1 MLTTI
6 SGKPVS
12 RFSFGTM
19 QFGDKADEAASAALY
34 AASREAG
41 INFFD
46 TAHGYTGGAAE
57 RITGRLVSDERDDV
71 FVATKTGGTKVATP
85 EAIAAE
91 FAESR
96 KRLGLETVDLLYVHQ
111 IDPVTPLEVTLGA
124 FRQYVEEGSVRYV
137 GLSNHAAWQIM
148 KGRHIA
154 REMGFDITVLQPM
167 YNLVKRQ
174 AEVEI
179 LPMAEAEGF
188 AVCPYSPLGGG
199 LLTGKYARNEDGRL
213 VEDLRYKAR
222 YQLDWM
228 HEAARSL
235 VALSEELGVHPA
247 TLAVAWTAR
256 HPGVWGPILS
266 ARSVDQLAPSLQ
278 GMTFEMS
285 DALYS
290 RISGFSPTP
299 APANDRLEE
308 ADDPNPVF

>member
-19 QFGDKADEAASAALY
+19 QFGGKADEAASAALY

-46 TAHGYTGGAAE
+46 TAYVYHDGLSE
-57 RITGRLVSDERDDV
+57 KITGRLIAEERDDIYL
-71 FVATKTGGTKVATP
+71 ATKAGGSRVATP
-85 EAIAAE
+85 EQIRME
-91 FAESR
+91 FDESR
-96 KRLGLETVDLLYVHQ
+96 VRLGIETVDLLYLHQ
-111 IDPVTPLEVTLGA
+111 IDPNTPLEETLGA
-124 FRQYVEEGSVRYV
+124 FRELVASGAVRHV
-137 GLSNHAAWQIM
+137 GLSNHAAWQVM
-148 KGRHIA
+148 KGRAIA
-154 REMGFDITVLQPM
+154 RDMGFDITVLQPM

-188 AVCPYSPLGGG
+188 VVCPYSPLGGG
-199 LLTGKYARNEDGRL
+199 LLTGKYASEGAGRL
-213 VEDLRYKAR
+213 VDDAMYKAR
-222 YQLDWM
+222 YRLDWM
-228 HEAARSL
+228 HSAAQSL
-235 VALSEELGVHPA
+235 KDLADELGTHPA

-266 ARSVDQLAPSLQ
+266 ARSVSQLEPSLA

-285 DALYS
+285 DELYA
-290 RISGFSPTP
+290 RISGLSPTP

-308 ADDPNPVF
+308 A